1 MRPSSHRLSSAR
13 PEERPFFWAA
23 SRRTRFGTNVRVV
36 HLAIA
41 PPLAVAVESVVPSK
55 EERLVWGGDQMG
67 NAVTQDDARGM
78 SFRELAALLVL
89 LLALVY
95 IPFLLFLDPTNEGF
109 LWGDA
114 VYYRLAVES
123 LVQDGD
129 LSVENNLPA
138 GALATAVHDQ
148 QLAVGASGALV
159 PKHQL
164 LLVFLSYPAYRL
176 LGDKGLLVFNVACV
190 LAVLVGTLALC
201 REWVSAP
208 HALGVAFLF
217 GVATLFLPYVY
228 NFSADLLTTA
238 LLVWGVVSV
247 RWRRF
252 FAAAVFISLSVA
264 AKVSSLPAA
273 AAALLLLGWE
283 ARKEPLSGPVVAA
296 VACGLALGILPF
308 VGSNVLLF
316 GNPWHSGY
324 SHIAVA
330 AAGGGLAEY
339 SHTTDFTRPLW
350 RGVWDVLCSFPRGL
364 LVSNPLLF
372 AALGFPAV
380 YRSKRDPFLLLLLV
394 GVAAQVLVIAKYAQ
408 WDRSAFSNRFLMPA
422 VVFLAPHVALVLEAG
437 VRRFVM
443 PEKR

>member
-1 MRPSSHRLSSAR
+1 
-13 PEERPFFWAA
+13 
-23 SRRTRFGTNVRVV
+23 
-36 HLAIA
+36 
-41 PPLAVAVESVVPSK
+41 
-55 EERLVWGGDQMG
+55 MG
-67 NAVTQDDARGM
+67 NTLRQDDAQGM

-123 LVQDGD
+123 LARDGD
-129 LSVENNLPA
+129 LAVENNLPA
-138 GALATAVHDQ
+138 GALATAVHDK

-164 LLVFLSYPAYRL
+164 LLVFFAYPAYRL

-190 LAVLVGTLALC
+190 VVVLVGTLALC

-252 FAAAVFISLSVA
+252 FAAAVLISLSVA

-283 ARKEPLSGPVVAA
+283 ARKQPLSGPVVAG

-330 AAGGGLAEY
+330 AAGGGVAEE
-339 SHTTDFTRPLW
+339 SLRTTDFTRPLL
-350 RGVWDVLCSFPRGL
+350 RGVWDVLFSFPRGL

-372 AALGFPAV
+372 AALAFPAV

-394 GVAAQVLVIAKYAQ
+394 GVAAQVLVIAKYEQ

-443 PEKR
+443 LETR